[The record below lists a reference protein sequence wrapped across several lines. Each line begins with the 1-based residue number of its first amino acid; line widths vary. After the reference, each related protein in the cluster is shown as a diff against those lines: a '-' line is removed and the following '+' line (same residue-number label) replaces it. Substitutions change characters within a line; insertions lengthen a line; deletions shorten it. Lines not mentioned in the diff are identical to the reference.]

1 MLCLEF
7 LKARVDLHYV
17 CIVSSCDPIFV
28 VLSTIPYTALLSP
41 TPIFSSSSI
50 AVLMFWPR
58 PPMHVDAHTTL
69 YTLHSIPYTALLG
82 PIPICSSSSSA
93 FLMFWPS
100 PPMHVKDRPYLTRH
114 SLHSSPPQPSPCR
127 LLCLTLL
134 QSFLVILVLPLL
146 FFGFDPPN
154 ARPCTVHWPQN
165 RPPWPPQMVGELPQ
179 IGWFRHAAP
188 QTPYSHFV
196 RNEQLQPSLT
206 AGFRNKIDV
215 PNHQPV
221 NHLYLGRHQHS
232 PHGWLEQPSPGRCP
246 EVLGSTPHRWK
257 RYEPGRVHCGLW

>member
-1 MLCLEF
+1 M
-7 LKARVDLHYV
+7 
-17 CIVSSCDPIFV
+17 
-28 VLSTIPYTALLSP
+28 LSTIPYTALLSP

-100 PPMHVKDRPYLTRH
+100 PPMHVKDQPDLTRH
-114 SLHSSPPQPSPCR
+114 SLHSSPSQPSPCR

-146 FFGFDPPN
+146 FFCFDPPQ
-154 ARPCTVHWPQN
+154 CTSMHGPGGNRTPPSPNCHLAHWPQN

-188 QTPYSHFV
+188 QTRYSHFV

-206 AGFRNKIDV
+206 AGFRNIYIYMYIIYIYIRVYIYILYHWGATECPGDV
-215 PNHQPV
+215 FSNPHCLDEV
-221 NHLYLGRHQHS
+221 NKQNDCKHLAVLANPRCS
-232 PHGWLEQPSPGRCP
+232 PLQALR
-246 EVLGSTPHRWK
+246 TK
-257 RYEPGRVHCGLW
+257 